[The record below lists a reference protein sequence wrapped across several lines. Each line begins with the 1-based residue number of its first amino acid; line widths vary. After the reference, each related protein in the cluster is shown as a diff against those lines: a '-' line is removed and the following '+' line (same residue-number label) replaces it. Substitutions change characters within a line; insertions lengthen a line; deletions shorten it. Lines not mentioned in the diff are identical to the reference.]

1 MLSVW
6 PETKFEPAFPRQQ
19 LVVIWN
25 ITMEKQHQ
33 TTVTTAIN
41 NIQKH
46 LTITAQDWKDTQRY
60 CTYLSKSHLFG
71 QLRV

>member
-1 MLSVW
+1 M
-6 PETKFEPAFPRQQ
+6 A
-19 LVVIWN
+19 
-25 ITMEKQHQ
+25 
-33 TTVTTAIN
+33 AIN

-71 QLRV
+71 QLRGVEKKNGEKKKKHRELKIAGR

>member
-1 MLSVW
+1 M
-6 PETKFEPAFPRQQ
+6 A
-19 LVVIWN
+19 
-25 ITMEKQHQ
+25 
-33 TTVTTAIN
+33 AIN

-71 QLRV
+71 QLRGVEKKKGEKKKKHRELKIAGR

>member
-1 MLSVW
+1 MLLAS
-6 PETKFEPAFPRQQ
+6 PETKFEPALPCQ
-19 LVVIWN
+19 LVVLILN
-25 ITMEKQHQ
+25 ITMEKHWP
-33 TTVTTAIN
+33 TVTAAIN

-71 QLRV
+71 QLRD